1 MSRFFSSES
10 FLFSFILFLKIVMS
24 KEILQVN
31 QQVDP
36 ESYDI
41 LKGTP
46 VVERIFIQTYC
57 FPEHRSF
64 PVFTRRV
71 NEVIRRGSYWMKH
84 VRYPYFALE
93 MILEGEME
101 FQTEEQRQIAGPGM
115 LYLIPPGT
123 TVRFTC
129 LKGKP
134 ARKLCAIM
142 DGSNLKGI
150 LLTLRLSNSRLV
162 RLSQPEVIADKLR
175 SLKDAVASP
184 GSENSARS
192 FQFLLDLSDAVGEDT
207 SGRTPLR
214 RAVAILESNFQE
226 NLQIP
231 EIAAAAGVSESTLRR
246 MFHSELHCS
255 PLEYLNGVRLKF
267 ASEKLVRT
275 GLRIKEIAQMSGF
288 LSSARFC
295 TVFQEK
301 YRMTPGDFRKQEGV
315 MNADKIKGK

>member
-1 MSRFFSSES
+1 MD
-10 FLFSFILFLKIVMS
+10 
-24 KEILQVN
+24 KEIRQVN
-31 QQVDP
+31 QQADP
-36 ESYDI
+36 ESYD
-41 LKGTP
+41 LLRGTP
-46 VVERIFIQTYC
+46 VIERIFTQSYC
-57 FPEHRSF
+57 FPRHRSF

-71 NEVIRRGSYWMKH
+71 NEVIRQGSYWMKH

-93 MILEGEME
+93 MILDGEME
-101 FQTEEQRQIAGPGM
+101 FQTEERHQIAGPGTM
-115 LYLIPPGT
+115 YLIPPGT

-150 LLTLRLSNSRLV
+150 LLTLRLSDSRLV
-162 RLSQPEVIADKLR
+162 RLSQPEIIADKMR
-175 SLKDAVASP
+175 SLKDAVASS
-184 GSENSARS
+184 GSENSAQS
-192 FQFLLDLSDAVGEDT
+192 FQLLLDLSDMIGEDT

-214 RAVAILESNFQE
+214 KAVTMMESNFQE

-246 MFHSELHCS
+246 MFYSELQCS

-275 GLRIKEIAQMSGF
+275 RLRIKEIAQMSGF

-295 TVFQEK
+295 TVFQKK
-301 YRMTPGDFRKQEGV
+301 YHITPGDFREKAAIC
-315 MNADKIKGK
+315 NADVIRGK